1 MSAPSG
7 TPSHILLPGLAGMG
21 AAFLAVLLAHGTG
34 GILLW
39 LAALMAWLLLWL
51 ANHHWRAVPERA
63 PTALARAGGIGIPF
77 LFGFTLLFLWEVIC
91 VGLKVP
97 TVLLPPPS
105 MIGARLMASLPTLGA
120 DFVQTVIRAVIP
132 GWIMGSLAG
141 FLIALLCDRF
151 GFLRRGLMPIGNFIS
166 ALPIIG
172 IAPILVMWFGFDW
185 QSKAAVVVVMT
196 FFPMLVNTVAGLAS
210 AGHLER
216 DLMRSYGASWSR
228 TLLALRLPAAMPFI
242 FNALKINATLAMIG
256 AIVAEFF
263 GTPIVGMGFRISTEV
278 GRMAVDMVW
287 ATIAIAAIAGSSFYA
302 LLVLAERRVT
312 FWHPSNRQK

>member
-1 MSAPSG
+1 MNKASG
-7 TPSHILLPGLAGMG
+7 ASSRILLPGLAGMG
-21 AAFLAVLLAHGTG
+21 AAFLAMVLAHGTG

-39 LAALMAWLLLWL
+39 LAALTAWLLLWL
-51 ANHHWRAVPERA
+51 ANQHWSAVPERA

-105 MIGARLMASLPTLGA
+105 MIGARLMGSLPTLGA

>member
-1 MSAPSG
+1 M
-7 TPSHILLPGLAGMG
+7 
-21 AAFLAVLLAHGTG
+21 
-34 GILLW
+34 
-39 LAALMAWLLLWL
+39 
-51 ANHHWRAVPERA
+51 
-63 PTALARAGGIGIPF
+63 
-77 LFGFTLLFLWEVIC
+77 IC

-105 MIGARLMASLPTLGA
+105 MIGARIAGSLPTLGA
-120 DFVQTVIRAVIP
+120 DFMQTVIRAVIP

-228 TLLALRLPAAMPFI
+228 TLWPCGCRLPCLHLQRAEDQRHIGHDRRESWPSFSARRSSAWVSGFPRKWGGWRSTWSGRRSRLRPSRVRPFMPCGSRR
-242 FNALKINATLAMIG
+242 AEGDLLAPLQP
-256 AIVAEFF
+256 AEIERTVYTSRASPDA
-263 GTPIVGMGFRISTEV
+263 GQQ
-278 GRMAVDMVW
+278 GRA
-287 ATIAIAAIAGSSFYA
+287 
-302 LLVLAERRVT
+302 
-312 FWHPSNRQK
+312 